1 MQEIQERFTD
11 FNLRPELLRAI
22 ERKGFEHPMPVQT
35 AVLRD
40 EIIRLRTEADKK
52 S

>member
-11 FNLRPELLRAI
+11 FNLRPELLRAL

-40 EIIRLRTEADKK
+40 ACCATRASPATT